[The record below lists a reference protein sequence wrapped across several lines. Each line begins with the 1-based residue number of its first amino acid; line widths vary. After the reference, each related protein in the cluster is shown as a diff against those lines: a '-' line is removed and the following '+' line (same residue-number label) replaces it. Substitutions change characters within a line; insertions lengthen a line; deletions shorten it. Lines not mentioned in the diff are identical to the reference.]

1 MEYKKITF
9 EVIDHIAHIG
19 FGKTS
24 KKPLTTLDLETL
36 EELDAA
42 LAEITER
49 QEKEIAGLIFF
60 SHKKNVFLAGMDV
73 AVIRDLKDVQGGV
86 DGARDGQRIYN
97 RIEDLLIPTITCVD
111 GVCLGGGFEL
121 ALACKT
127 ILVSD
132 SPHTVL
138 GAPEVSLGL
147 LPGFGGSYRLPRRI
161 DLPGALDLMLSG
173 RLVRGEVARKMG
185 LVDEVYAG
193 EELVEKAISRHIR
206 DRKEEVSL
214 KGPINHAK
222 MPDPVARESIF
233 RKARESVLTK
243 TKGHYEAPLRIL
255 DLLESSLGDPRSTY
269 LEKEAQLLG
278 ELAVSEQS
286 RNLQNVYFLHADSQK
301 YAGPVGDEERLIM
314 RTGAVVGAGTTGGG
328 IAWLMADNDMSPIMK
343 DVDTRALEFGL
354 RQSESI
360 FSEALNRKKISK
372 QESERKQGSI
382 RAQLDY
388 HGFKSIDWVV
398 EAVVE
403 KMETKKSVLTEIEN
417 EVRDDC
423 LITSTT
429 SSLSVREMA
438 SVLAK
443 PGRFAGL
450 HFLHPVNSVPLV
462 EIVTHDRIAP
472 ETVSALYEWAVRVK
486 KVPVVVKDGPGFL
499 VNRILTPFINEGLHL
514 LDEGV
519 RIEDL
524 ERACLNFGMP
534 RGPCRLLDEVGFDV
548 GHRVVTVLNDA
559 VGGRFRPAAVY
570 DKMSHLTYYGK
581 KSQKG
586 FFHYD
591 DQGRE
596 TDINE
601 ELLEY
606 LPARKIKMSEKDIQE
621 RVLVPMINEA
631 TIVLQDR
638 IVRTAEEI
646 DLGLLFGIGFPR
658 FRGGLLR
665 YADSKGLNNILKS
678 LDQYARDL
686 DAKRFEA
693 CALIREMVK
702 QKKTFY
708 A

>member
-1 MEYKKITF
+1 MEYRKITF
-9 EVIDHIAHIG
+9 EVIDQIARIG

-24 KKPLTTLDLETL
+24 RKPLTTLDLETM
-36 EELDAA
+36 EELDTA
-42 LAEITER
+42 LTEITEI
-49 QEKEIAGLIFF
+49 QEEEIAGLVFL

-73 AVIRDLKDVQGGV
+73 AVIRDLKDVQSGV
-86 DGARDGQRIYN
+86 DGARDGQRICS

-111 GVCLGGGFEL
+111 GVCLGGGLEL

-147 LPGFGGSYRLPRRI
+147 LPAFGGSYRLPRRI
-161 DLPGALDLMLSG
+161 NLPGALDLMLSG
-173 RLVRGEVARKMG
+173 RLVKADAAKKIG
-185 LVDEVYAG
+185 LVDEVCAG
-193 EELVEKAISRHIR
+193 EELVERAISKYIR
-206 DRKEEVSL
+206 DRKEGVSL
-214 KGPINHAK
+214 AGPIKQAK

-233 RKARESVLTK
+233 RKARESVLTN

-286 RNLQNVYFLHADSQK
+286 RNLQNVYFLHADSQE
-301 YAGPVGDEERLIM
+301 YAGPVGDKGRRII
-314 RTGAVVGAGTTGGG
+314 RTGAVVGAGTMGGG
-328 IAWLMADNDMSPIMK
+328 IAWLMARNDMSPIMK
-343 DVDTRALEFGL
+343 DVDARCLETGL
-354 RQSESI
+354 KQSESI
-360 FSEALNRKKISK
+360 FSEALKKK
-372 QESERKQGSI
+372 QRSI
-382 RAQLDY
+382 KAQLDY
-388 HGFKSIDWVV
+388 QGFKSIDLVV
-398 EAVVE
+398 ESIVE
-403 KMETKKSVLTEIEN
+403 NLEAKKSVLAEIEE

-443 PGRFAGL
+443 PERFAGL
-450 HFLHPVNSVPLV
+450 HFRNPVNRVPLV
-462 EIVTHDRIAP
+462 EIVTHDQIAP
-472 ETVSALYEWAVRVK
+472 ETVSALYEWAVSVK

-499 VNRILTPFINEGLHL
+499 VDRILTPFINEGLHL

-519 RIEDL
+519 PMDDL
-524 ERACLNFGMP
+524 ERACLIFGMP

-548 GHRVVTVLNDA
+548 GYRLVTVLNDA
-559 VGGRFRPAAVY
+559 VGDRFRPAAVY
-570 DKMSHLTYYGK
+570 DKISDLTYCGK
-581 KSQKG
+581 KSKKG

-596 TDINE
+596 MNINE
-601 ELLEY
+601 ELLEC
-606 LPARKIKMSEKDIQE
+606 LPARKVKMSQEDIQE

-631 TIVLQDR
+631 AMVLQDR
-638 IVRTAEEI
+638 VVRTVQEI

-665 YADSKGLNNILKS
+665 YADSKGLDNILKA
-678 LDQYARDL
+678 LDQYARDQ
-686 DAKRFEA
+686 DAGRFEA

-708 A
+708 V

>member
-1 MEYKKITF
+1 MGYEKITL
-9 EVIDHIAHIG
+9 EVTDQIARIG

-24 KKPLTTLDLETL
+24 TKPLTTLDLETM
-36 EELDAA
+36 EELDTA
-42 LAEITER
+42 LTEITER
-49 QEKEIAGLIFF
+49 QEEEIAGLIFF

-73 AVIRDLKDVQGGV
+73 AVIRDLRDVQSGV
-86 DGARDGQRIYN
+86 EGARDGQRIYN

-111 GVCLGGGFEL
+111 GVCIGGGFEL
-121 ALACKT
+121 ALACKA

-132 SPHTVL
+132 SPHTAL

-173 RLVRGEVARKMG
+173 RLVKAEAAKKMG
-185 LVDEVYAG
+185 LVDEVYAR
-193 EELVEKAISRHIR
+193 EELVEKAISRLIR
-206 DRKEEVSL
+206 DRKEGVSFE
-214 KGPINHAK
+214 GPVKQAK

-286 RNLQNVYFLHADSQK
+286 RNLQHVYFLHANSRK
-301 YAGPVGDEERLIM
+301 YAGPVGDKEERIIK
-314 RTGAVVGAGTTGGG
+314 TGAVVGAGTMGGG
-328 IAWLMADNDMSPIMK
+328 IAWLMARNDMSPIMK
-343 DVDTRALEFGL
+343 DVDTRGLVFGL
-354 RQSESI
+354 KQSESI
-360 FSEALNRKKISK
+360 LSEALKRKKMSK
-372 QESERKQGSI
+372 EESERTQGSI

-388 HGFKSIDWVV
+388 HGFKSIDWVA

-403 KMETKKSVLTEIEN
+403 KMETKKSVLAEIEE

-443 PGRFAGL
+443 PERFAGL
-450 HFLHPVNSVPLV
+450 HFRNPVNRVPLV
-462 EIVTHDRIAP
+462 EIVTHDQIAP

-499 VNRILTPFINEGLHL
+499 VNRIITPFINEGLHL
-514 LDEGV
+514 LEEGV

-524 ERACLNFGMP
+524 EGACLNFGMP
-534 RGPCRLLDEVGFDV
+534 RGPCRLLDEVGFDLW
-548 GHRVVTVLNDA
+548 HRVVTVLNDS
-559 VGGRFRPAAVY
+559 VGDRFGPAAVH
-570 DKMSHLTYYGK
+570 DKMSDLPYYGK
-581 KSQKG
+581 KSKKG

-596 TDINE
+596 MEINE
-601 ELLEY
+601 DILDLL
-606 LPARKIKMSEKDIQE
+606 PPRKIKMSEEDIQT
-621 RVLVPMINEA
+621 RVLIPMIIEA
-631 TIVLQDR
+631 AMALQDQ
-638 IVRTAEEI
+638 VVKTPEEI
-646 DLGLLFGIGFPR
+646 DLGLIFGIGFPR

-665 YADSKGLNNILKS
+665 YADSKGLDKILRA
-678 LDQYARDL
+678 LDPCARDP
-686 DAKRFEA
+686 DARRFEA
-693 CALIREMVK
+693 YALIREMVK

-708 A
+708 V

>member
-1 MEYKKITF
+1 MEKEGPHMEYRKITF
-9 EVIDHIAHIG
+9 DVIDQIARIG

-24 KKPLTTLDLETL
+24 TKPLTTLDLETM
-36 EELDAA
+36 EELDTA
-42 LAEITER
+42 LTEITER

-73 AVIRDLKDVQGGV
+73 AVIRDLKDVQSGV
-86 DGARDGQRIYN
+86 EGARDGQRIYN
-97 RIEDLLIPTITCVD
+97 QIEDLLIPTITCVD

-121 ALACKT
+121 ALACRT

-161 DLPGALDLMLSG
+161 DLAGALDLMLSG
-173 RLVRGEVARKMG
+173 RLVRAEAAKKMG
-185 LVDEVYAG
+185 LVDEVCAG
-193 EELVEKAISRHIR
+193 EELVERAISRHIR
-206 DRKEEVSL
+206 DRKEGVSL
-214 KGPINHAK
+214 AGPIKQAK

-233 RKARESVLTK
+233 KKARESVLTK

-255 DLLESSLGDPRSTY
+255 DLLESSFGDPRSSY

-286 RNLQNVYFLHADSQK
+286 RNLQHVYFLHANSQK
-301 YAGPVGDEERLIM
+301 YAGPVGDKARRII
-314 RTGAVVGAGTTGGG
+314 RTGAVVGAGTMGGG
-328 IAWLMADNDMSPIMK
+328 IAWLMAGKDMSPIMK
-343 DVDTRALEFGL
+343 DVDARGLETGL
-354 RQSESI
+354 KQSETM
-360 FSEALNRKKISK
+360 FSEGLKRK
-372 QESERKQGSI
+372 QESIK
-382 RAQLDY
+382 AQLDY
-388 HGFKSIDWVV
+388 RGFKSIDWVA

-403 KMETKKSVLTEIEN
+403 KMETKKSVLAEIEK

-429 SSLSVREMA
+429 SSLSLREMA

-443 PGRFAGL
+443 PERFAGL
-450 HFLHPVNSVPLV
+450 HFRNPVNRVPLV
-462 EIVTHDRIAP
+462 EIVTHDQIAP
-472 ETVSALYEWAVRVK
+472 ETVSALYEWAVSVK

-519 RIEDL
+519 PMDAL
-524 ERACLNFGMP
+524 ERAFLNFGMP

-548 GHRVVTVLNDA
+548 WHRVVTVLNDS
-559 VGGRFRPAAVY
+559 VVDRFRPTALY
-570 DKMSHLTYYGK
+570 DKMSDLTYYGK
-581 KSQKG
+581 KSKKG

-601 ELLEY
+601 GLLEC
-606 LPARKIKMSEKDIQE
+606 LPARKVKMSEKDIQE
-621 RVLVPMINEA
+621 RVLLPMINEA
-631 TIVLQDR
+631 AMVLQDR
-638 IVRTAEEI
+638 VVRTVEEI
-646 DLGLLFGIGFPR
+646 DLGLVFGIGFPR

-665 YADSKGLNNILKS
+665 YADSKGLDNILKA
-678 LDQYARDL
+678 LDQYARDP
-686 DAKRFEA
+686 DARRFEA

-702 QKKTFY
+702 KKKAFY
-708 A
+708 V